1 MRKETTLEYYLSMEH
16 GSATDKVPERWRSS
30 PKLQPLSLYGLS
42 SFNYSLA
49 GLLLLVLVGLRPERS
64 MHVSDLLEG
73 SVMIWQGLISFKCDA
88 LDLGIRSWSHPTDR
102 ISATILTILLT
113 ARYVFFVRCA
123 GPLGVTMYAS
133 LFVFLAVGLVCFNR
147 SCIACREKN
156 LDDYRKWHVSWH
168 FTYPGMMVVFYLFQY
183 LAPSDAISCSID
195 L

>member
-1 MRKETTLEYYLSMEH
+1 MHTSVLPGHRQFSTARTSSHSLL
-16 GSATDKVPERWRSS
+16 RSR
-30 PKLQPLSLYGLS
+30 
-42 SFNYSLA
+42 A
-49 GLLLLVLVGLRPERS
+49 LRTR
-64 MHVSDLLEG
+64 
-73 SVMIWQGLISFKCDA
+73 SVMIGQGLISFKCDA

-102 ISATILTILLT
+102 SSATILTILLT
-113 ARYVFFVRCA
+113 PRYVFFVRCA